1 MQRVV
6 MFFSTNDRFVYLC
19 IGKFLYLCILASPV
33 WCNEA
38 SRKKKR
44 AREGEE
50 YRDDS
55 RNYFNW
61 NRRCEEMK
69 MKKKRWE
76 WKEVRPAMALI
87 WRESWMTRFALE
99 CGTCGW
105 LEEFGSV
112 HPYTSIISNISICSI
127 APMTRWQCTLHV
139 REDARTILSLTTSAV
154 SPPPNITQMNI
165 CNQTKHWWTFITI
178 SLHD

>member
-1 MQRVV
+1 MQRGV

-44 AREGEE
+44 AREAEE

-69 MKKKRWE
+69 MKKKTWE

-112 HPYTSIISNISICSI
+112 HPYTSIISQSTFLSVLLHQWPGDSVLYMCERMRGLFSL
-127 APMTRWQCTLHV
+127 WQLPPFLHHQTL
-139 REDARTILSLTTSAV
+139 RR
-154 SPPPNITQMNI
+154 
-165 CNQTKHWWTFITI
+165 WTFVIKPNTDEH
-178 SLHD
+178 L